1 MAIEDEVKEALRQAG
16 AQLKKDLWKPE
27 DEAFLAARAADLV
40 GLNRKAEATTN
51 PNKKRAY
58 QAAARDTIESVKM
71 LALIR
76 AEVATAHLVELV
88 GRVFIEKVV
97 PLLIKLIPAIIA
109 AV

>member
-1 MAIEDEVKEALRQAG
+1 MAIEEEVKEALKQAG
-16 AQLKKDLWKPE
+16 EQLKKDLWKPE
-27 DEAFLAARAADLV
+27 DEAFLVARAADLV

-51 PNKKRAY
+51 PDKKRAY
-58 QAAARDTIESVKM
+58 QAAARDALQSVKM

-88 GRVFIEKVV
+88 GRIFIEKVV
-97 PLLIKLIPAIIA
+97 PLLIKLLPAIIA

>member
-1 MAIEDEVKEALRQAG
+1 MALQDDIKQALKEAG
-16 AQLKKDLWKPE
+16 EQLKKDLWRPE
-27 DEAFLAARAADLV
+27 DEAFLNSRAADLM
-40 GLNRKAEATTN
+40 GLNRKAEAATD
-51 PNKKRAY
+51 PKKKKMY

-76 AEVATAHLVELV
+76 AEVATAHLIELV